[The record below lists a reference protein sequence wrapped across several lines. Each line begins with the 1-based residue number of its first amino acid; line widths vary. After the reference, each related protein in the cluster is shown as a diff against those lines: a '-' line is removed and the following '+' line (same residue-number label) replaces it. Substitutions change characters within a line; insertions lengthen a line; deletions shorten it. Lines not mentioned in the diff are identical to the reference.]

1 MTRPYPHVLNLKEI
15 AQTARGDQPGFLMLR
30 ARQKVGEVE
39 CWGSNAGQIRYGV
52 HLPVQGLW
60 TVWISVHD
68 SYYGRTQ
75 TCFQCPYHT
84 DLNVLPRGMWKD
96 SFLLW
101 GSKVQELLHTKP
113 RHPMKSAS
121 YKSTSFDPKSPK
133 SCSLR
138 VPARRRI
145 HRDLRVWW
153 PCSTRSDRRR
163 GKAKAWHLKPSA
175 NPQHATPNNKG
186 EALKSSNLFR
196 KKEAFGKANF
206 TGHRANLVARLFEAT
221 GFGRLNPT
229 PKASSMKLKPQASL
243 QPFLPTCFQA
253 VEP

>member
-1 MTRPYPHVLNLKEI
+1 MSSTQTKSP
-15 AQTARGDQPGFLMLR
+15 TARADQPGFFMLR
-30 ARQKVGEVE
+30 ARQKQGEVE
-39 CWGSNAGQIRYGV
+39 CWGSNAGQIRYGA

-75 TCFQCPYHT
+75 TCFQSPYRT

-96 SFLLW
+96 SLLW
-101 GSKVQELLHTKP
+101 GSKVQELLHTRP

-133 SCSLR
+133 SCSSGFPLEGGFTETFAFGG
-138 VPARRRI
+138 PAP
-145 HRDLRVWW
+145 RDQ
-153 PCSTRSDRRR
+153 TGGGAKQRR
-163 GKAKAWHLKPSA
+163 GFLKPSA

-196 KKEAFGKANF
+196 KKEAFRKANF

-221 GFGRLNPT
+221 GFGRLKPYPQGLIHEAQAT
-229 PKASSMKLKPQASL
+229 SKPSAISSNMFSSCRAL
-243 QPFLPTCFQA
+243 TRCW
-253 VEP
+253 